1 MIYTLMATASLVSLV
16 ILSPRLRMRG
26 TIRDFRESR
35 KSHESATDEPGY

>member
-1 MIYTLMATASLVSLV
+1 MIHILMAIASLMSLV

-26 TIRDFRESR
+26 TIRDFRGSR

>member
-26 TIRDFRESR
+26 TIRDFGEARFGTSERHDS
-35 KSHESATDEPGY
+35 GL